1 MKTVLVTGASGE
13 IGAAIAKEFAAAGYA
28 LALHGAKH
36 IENVNS
42 TCRNFQIKRHRSLS
56 RLRRPFRPRRMRA
69 RVGGHRKKTRHIDAL
84 VNAAGISLVDFS
96 TP

>member
-36 IENVNS
+36 L
-42 TCRNFQIKRHRSLS
+42 SLI
-56 RLRRPFRPRRMRA
+56 
-69 RVGGHRKKTRHIDAL
+69 HI
-84 VNAAGISLVDFS
+84 
-96 TP
+96 